1 MEVVNC
7 RDAATL
13 LPLIQAHVAPRTV
26 IHSDEWRA
34 YSRVS
39 GLPNVSAH
47 KTVNHS
53 IEFVNSTTGA
63 HTQHVESYG
72 CKTKLKRMKGCR
84 ATELPSYMDEF
95 VWRERYGKT
104 AGEALRNI
112 MAYIAAFYPV

>member
-13 LPLIQAHVAPRTV
+13 LPLIQAHVVPGTV

-39 GLPNVSAH
+39 GLPNDSAH
-47 KTVNHS
+47 ETVNHS

-63 HTQHVESYG
+63 HTQHVESYWNR
-72 CKTKLKRMKGCR
+72 CKTKLKRMRGCR

-95 VWRERYGKT
+95 MWRERFGKT
-104 AGEALRNI
+104 AGEAFRNI
-112 MAYIAAFYPV
+112 MATFYPV